1 MTIEPNGSIS
11 LITQNEEMHRQIR
24 RIDKVVNSET
34 SILLIGETGVGKE
47 IFADYIHHLSDRGQ
61 NSFVKISLAA
71 MPAELLE
78 SELFGFEKGSFTNAD
93 HEKKGLFEIAH
104 GGTLFLDD
112 IDDTPLNIQ
121 AKLLRVLESHQI
133 RHIGGSTH
141 IPVNVRLICAS
152 KVELKD
158 LIEKMMFRQD
168 LFYRINTVEIRIP
181 PLRDRK
187 EDIPLLIQHFV
198 KHYATKKSL
207 AIHPE
212 TLELLMDYH
221 WPGNVRE
228 LRNVIQR
235 ATLFADNEIK
245 ISDLPDE
252 LTGYSPLD
260 HIVKACS
267 LCFTREGMPYNDVIS
282 CVESR
287 LLDEAISQTG
297 GNQSKAAQL
306 LGMKLSTFRDKAQKY
321 NIH

>member
-1 MTIEPNGSIS
+1 MNAVAKGSIT
-11 LITQNEEMHRQIR
+11 LITQNQEMQRQIR
-24 RIDKVVNSET
+24 RIDKVVDSAT

-47 IFADYIHHLSDRGQ
+47 IFADYIHHLSERGQ

-93 HEKKGLFEIAH
+93 HEKKGLFEIAS

-133 RHIGGSTH
+133 RHIGGSTY
-141 IPVNVRLICAS
+141 IPVDVRLVCAS
-152 KVELKD
+152 KVDLKE
-158 LIEKMMFRQD
+158 LIEKRQFRQD
-168 LFYRINTVEIRIP
+168 LFYRINTLEIRIP

-187 EDIPLLIQHFV
+187 ADIPLLVEHFV
-198 KHYATKKSL
+198 KHYAPKKEL
-207 AIHPE
+207 KVHPGTME
-212 TLELLMDYH
+212 ILEDYH

-235 ATLFADNEIK
+235 AALFAENEIK
-245 ISDLPDE
+245 LSDLPEE
-252 LTGYSPLD
+252 LTGYSPID
-260 HIVKACS
+260 QIVKACN
-267 LCFTREGMPYNDVIS
+267 LCFTRDGMPYNDVIS

-287 LLDEAISQTG
+287 LLSEAISQAD

-306 LGMKLSTFRDKAQKY
+306 LGMKLSTFRDKVQKY
-321 NIH
+321 NLM